1 MQEIAAIHVHIGPA
15 RTGVPSVST
24 QIAVLRSLL
33 EEGKS
38 AWGDVAKVRIIY
50 ISNNLSFLDISF
62 SVGLIPIFV
71 FTYL

>member
-1 MQEIAAIHVHIGPA
+1 MHVNIG
-15 RTGVPSVST
+15 TMSSGVPSVST
-24 QIAVLRSLL
+24 QIGVLRKLVG
-33 EEGKS
+33 EGKGV
-38 AWGDVAKVRIIY
+38 WGDVAKVRIIY